1 MKKWIAILSVI
12 IALLL
17 ITGAALAEGGGALR
31 VTTLSGAE
39 EVPPADPDGSGFARI
54 MLNKGNGTVC
64 WEVSYEGIDSPTAAH
79 IHSAP
84 FGVNGPVVIP
94 LNPISSGCAQA
105 SPELIRS
112 IIVAPAAFYVNVHN
126 AAYPGGAIR
135 GQLSVPGRSE

>member
-1 MKKWIAILSVI
+1 MKKWIAVLRVI

-17 ITGAALAEGGGALR
+17 ITGAALAESGGALR

-39 EVPPADPDGSGFARI
+39 EVPPADPDGSGFATI
-54 MLNKGNGTVC
+54 MLNKGSGTVC
-64 WEVSYEGIDSPTAAH
+64 WEVTYEGIEPPTAAH

-84 FGVNGPVVIP
+84 FGVNGPDVIP

-112 IIVAPAAFYVNVHN
+112 LTVAPAVFYVTGNN
-126 AAYPGGAIR
+126 ATYPGGAIR
-135 GQLSVPGRSE
+135 GHLSVPGR